1 METYPSKN
9 IAITW
14 VEKGS
19 IARNLFLALGFAILT
34 ALSAQI
40 RIVIPISPV
49 PITGQT
55 FVVLLSGLI
64 LGSTFGAIS
73 MLMYLFIGMSGLP
86 FFSAGVAGL
95 AILKSPTIGY
105 IIGFF
110 LAAYVIGAF
119 AAKPVMAILLGSLT
133 IYIAGVS
140 GLMIILNT
148 SLSNA
153 LAIGVVPFLIGDAIK
168 SILAMGLAFKL
179 KLSLI
184 HIPSPRDIS

>member
-9 IAITW
+9 IAIAW

-19 IARNLFLALGFAILT
+19 LARNLFLSLGFAIVT

-55 FVVLLSGLI
+55 FVVLLAGLV
-64 LGSTFGAIS
+64 LGSTFGAVS

-105 IIGFF
+105 IVGFF
-110 LAAYVIGAF
+110 L
-119 AAKPVMAILLGSLT
+119 LHT
-133 IYIAGVS
+133 Q
-140 GLMIILNT
+140 
-148 SLSNA
+148 
-153 LAIGVVPFLIGDAIK
+153 
-168 SILAMGLAFKL
+168 
-179 KLSLI
+179 
-184 HIPSPRDIS
+184 

>member
-1 METYPSKN
+1 METFPSKN
-9 IAITW
+9 IAISW

-19 IARNLFLALGFAILT
+19 LTRNLFLSLGFAIIT

-40 RIVIPISPV
+40 RVVIPISPV

-55 FVVLLSGLI
+55 FVVLLAGLV
-64 LGSTFGAIS
+64 LGSTFGAVS

-110 LAAYVIGAF
+110 LAANVIGRF
-119 AAKPVMAILLGSLT
+119 ANNPILGIALGSVL
-133 IYIAGVS
+133 IYICGVI
-140 GLMIILNT
+140 GLILILNV
-148 SLSNA
+148 SVSNA
-153 LAIGVVPFLIGDAIK
+153 ITIGVVPFIIGDVIK
-168 SILAMGLAFKL
+168 SIMAIGVAYKL
-179 KLSLI
+179 K
-184 HIPSPRDIS
+184 

>member
-1 METYPSKN
+1 METYRSKN

-19 IARNLFLALGFAILT
+19 IARNLFLSLGFAILT
-34 ALSAQI
+34 ALSAQV
-40 RIVIPISPV
+40 RIVIPVSPV

-105 IIGFF
+105 IVGFF

-119 AAKPVMAILLGSLT
+119 ATKRIVAILLGSVT

-153 LAIGVVPFLIGDAIK
+153 IAIGVVPFLIGDAIK

-179 KLSLI
+179 K
-184 HIPSPRDIS
+184 

>member
-1 METYPSKN
+1 MC
-9 IAITW
+9 IRD
-14 VEKGS
+14 S
-19 IARNLFLALGFAILT
+19 IT

-55 FVVLLSGLI
+55 FVVLLAGLV
-64 LGSTFGAIS
+64 LGSTFGAVS

-110 LAAYVIGAF
+110 LAAYAIGQF
-119 AAKPVMAILLGSLT
+119 ANRPIIGILFGSLI
-133 IYIAGVS
+133 IYSCGVAG
-140 GLMIILNT
+140 LILILNT
-148 SLSNA
+148 SLQNA
-153 LAIGVVPFLIGDAIK
+153 ITIGVVPFLIGDFIK
-168 SILAMGLAFKL
+168 SFMAIALAYKL
-179 KLSLI
+179 K
-184 HIPSPRDIS
+184 

>member
-14 VEKGS
+14 VQKGN

-55 FVVLLSGLI
+55 FIVLLSGLI

-105 IIGFF
+105 IVGFF

-119 AAKPVMAILLGSLT
+119 ATKPIVAILLGSVT

-153 LAIGVVPFLIGDAIK
+153 IAIGVVPFLIGDAIK

-179 KLSLI
+179 K
-184 HIPSPRDIS
+184 

>member
-119 AAKPVMAILLGSLT
+119 ATKPVLAIQVGSPQLT
-133 IYIAGVS
+133 FDSFFVKS
-140 GLMIILNT
+140 NLFHLNT
-148 SLSNA
+148 KYCHTYQQEFEFQCVL
-153 LAIGVVPFLIGDAIK
+153 LVL
-168 SILAMGLAFKL
+168 
-179 KLSLI
+179 
-184 HIPSPRDIS
+184 

>member
-9 IAITW
+9 IAIAW

-19 IARNLFLALGFAILT
+19 IARNLFLSLGFAIVT
-34 ALSAQI
+34 ALSAQV
-40 RIVIPISPV
+40 RIVIPMSPV

-110 LAAYVIGAF
+110 LAAYVIGSF
-119 AAKPVMAILLGSLT
+119 AAKPILAILLGSLT

-179 KLSLI
+179 K
-184 HIPSPRDIS
+184 

>member
-1 METYPSKN
+1 METVPSKN
-9 IAITW
+9 IAISW

-19 IARNLFLALGFAILT
+19 LTRNLFLSLGFAIVT

-40 RIVIPISPV
+40 RVVIPISPV

-55 FVVLLSGLI
+55 FVVLLAGLV
-64 LGSTFGAIS
+64 LGSTFGAVS

-110 LAAYVIGAF
+110 LAANVIGRF
-119 AAKPVMAILLGSLT
+119 ANKPILGIALGSVL
-133 IYIAGVS
+133 IYICGVV
-140 GLMIILNT
+140 GLILILNT
-148 SLSNA
+148 SVSNA
-153 LAIGVVPFLIGDAIK
+153 ITIGVVPFIIGDVIK
-168 SILAMGLAFKL
+168 SIIAITVAYKL
-179 KLSLI
+179 K
-184 HIPSPRDIS
+184 

>member
-19 IARNLFLALGFAILT
+19 IARNLFLAFGFAILT
-34 ALSAQI
+34 ALSAQV

-110 LAAYVIGAF
+110 LAAYVIGTF
-119 AAKPVMAILLGSLT
+119 ATKPILAIVLGSMT

-153 LAIGVVPFLIGDAIK
+153 FAIGVVPFLIGDAIK

-179 KLSLI
+179 K
-184 HIPSPRDIS
+184 

>member
-19 IARNLFLALGFAILT
+19 IARNLFLAFGFAILT
-34 ALSAQI
+34 ALSAQV

-119 AAKPVMAILLGSLT
+119 ATKPILAIVLGSMT

-153 LAIGVVPFLIGDAIK
+153 IAIGVVPFLIGDAIK
-168 SILAMGLAFKL
+168 SILAMGLAFTL
-179 KLSLI
+179 K
-184 HIPSPRDIS
+184 

>member
-9 IAITW
+9 IAIAW

-19 IARNLFLALGFAILT
+19 LARNLFLSLGFAIIT

-55 FVVLLSGLI
+55 FVVLLAGLV

-105 IIGFF
+105 IVGFF
-110 LAAYVIGAF
+110 LAAYAIGQF
-119 AAKPVMAILLGSLT
+119 ANRPIIGILLRFVNYLFLRSGW
-133 IYIAGVS
+133 INFNFEYIVTKCNHYRS
-140 GLMIILNT
+140 C
-148 SLSNA
+148 
-153 LAIGVVPFLIGDAIK
+153 
-168 SILAMGLAFKL
+168 SIL
-179 KLSLI
+179 
-184 HIPSPRDIS
+184 DW

>member
-9 IAITW
+9 IAIAW

-19 IARNLFLALGFAILT
+19 IARNLFLSLGFAIVT

-40 RIVIPISPV
+40 RIVIPMSPV

-110 LAAYVIGAF
+110 LAAYVIGVF
-119 AAKPVMAILLGSLT
+119 ATKPILAILLGSIT

-148 SLSNA
+148 SFSNA
-153 LAIGVVPFLIGDAIK
+153 IAIGVVPFLIGDAIK
-168 SILAMGLAFKL
+168 SILAVGLAFKL
-179 KLSLI
+179 K
-184 HIPSPRDIS
+184 